1 MNTEGNDE
9 AFGPVSASRL
19 DFTLLFEHT
28 VLGILPTGLLLATTP
43 LYFYICARR
52 PVYTR
57 TGFILWA
64 ELAASISLVG
74 VEIANLVVYSQTPSI
89 RTDVALAAASLS
101 CVGGLAIAFLLFIE
115 YRHSLRPSALLSL
128 YIITSLVID
137 VVKSRSYFIRHE
149 LQALGSLSAA
159 AAATKFCITVLQEIP
174 KRHLLMD
181 SELRNSTGK
190 EATGGF
196 FYRNFFGW
204 LNSIFATGFHTVLKV
219 TDLEELGPELASR
232 NLYPRFLQIW
242 KTENPVPSS
251 GRLAIACLHTLWWH
265 FLAIPLPRLLF
276 SLLTL
281 AQPFLLRR
289 ILDCISNDDA
299 RPYERAGLIAATLL
313 TFAMRAVARGSYKHA
328 SYRLVTATRGVLIAA
343 MADKQMRLT
352 HTEAKKSAIST
363 LMTADVEG
371 IEATLPSV
379 HDLWAFFVDIGFG
392 LYFLS
397 RYISHATISIFAPF
411 LSVCIEAFT
420 PVIILTAAL
429 LWTNF
434 PEGFTAFKAFPILA
448 LITIVQMPL
457 FFLIETFSNVMRAW
471 ACFNRIQAY
480 LQLPEWKDPRR
491 YSGATTSSAS
501 DTETVA
507 EKQNKR
513 ESGHPENDVVYE
525 FIDAWIVPSG
535 SPQSI
540 LKSIDMQIMRSRI
553 IALLGPIACG
563 KSTFLRCLLGEA
575 DLLHGAICVTKKSIT
590 IAYCDQTPWLHNGT
604 LRDNILGPNPYEE
617 SWYRAVVGRCQLVE
631 DFDQLSNG
639 DKSVVGSDGMNL
651 SLGQR
656 HRVSLARAVY
666 ARPDVILADDIFS
679 SQDQVTARAIM
690 KQLLC
695 ADGLLRQSN
704 TTVVLATHL
713 SVVLDVSDEALVFD
727 GKGSIARKTVSDNPD
742 LKKELVAAMN
752 VTKQMSFERRQMDS
766 GAKHMQEMHL
776 GDGAAA
782 KTAENTPPS
791 NFRTR
796 GDFGLYQ
803 FYFSAIDKT
812 LFILWI
818 AAMVVVTICDNFP
831 SGYVRIWVDKDPKN
845 NLYLLGF
852 ALLALGRV
860 CIGLWSQRVFYLQ
873 ILPKSGEQLHQMLLD
888 ALTNPSATLNYI
900 CAVDSGDLLNRFS
913 QDMSLVVQALPLS
926 MYKFVF
932 MLFSTVI
939 ELGFVLS
946 GASYATIALP
956 FVLGIVYAIQKFY
969 LRTSRQLRHL
979 DLEAKT
985 PLFVCFKETANGLL
999 HIRTLHWSEAQL
1011 QRNLIFVDD
1020 SQKPYYQMFCAQ
1032 RWLVLVL
1039 DLTITAVAVIIVSVA
1054 LNVKNSSSP
1063 AAIGLAYLI
1072 MINFGTTVAGL
1083 IQRFTEM
1090 EISLGSISRTR
1101 AFVENT
1107 PREQEPKRF
1116 KVPDNWPDKGK
1127 VEFRNVTAKYN
1138 SDSVLTDVSFVARPG
1153 DKVGI
1158 IGRSG
1163 SGKSSLLLTLLNF
1176 LEYSGSIII
1185 DGVNISKV
1193 PHQLLRERITTIT
1206 QTPVVIDDSV
1216 RYNLVPWDDSKNF
1229 PDSVIKHTLRQLGLW
1244 EHIKSKSGLQ
1254 ASVESAGLSAAHLEL
1269 LCIARAILHHIQTES
1284 KIVLMDEATASLS
1297 AASDL
1302 EVQRVMKEIFQGCT
1316 VFNVAHWDSPL
1327 QVNDLELFIEK
1338 GKLENAW
1345 RLKPDEEDEEAAEE
1359 KLARDEDETAYLRRL
1374 LRKEDQEQREILAR
1388 EQAFEAKVKE
1398 STTKE
1403 DGEKTLEG
1411 LVGLAVPTEGDASKA
1426 KPIHPL
1432 ARAHGKLRAE
1442 SPKDATGPPAAS
1454 SSAPARPMP
1463 TNPPEGA
1470 HAPPRVESTE
1480 VQ

>member
-1 MNTEGNDE
+1 
-9 AFGPVSASRL
+9 
-19 DFTLLFEHT
+19 
-28 VLGILPTGLLLATTP
+28 
-43 LYFYICARR
+43 
-52 PVYTR
+52 
-57 TGFILWA
+57 
-64 ELAASISLVG
+64 
-74 VEIANLVVYSQTPSI
+74 
-89 RTDVALAAASLS
+89 
-101 CVGGLAIAFLLFIE
+101 
-115 YRHSLRPSALLSL
+115 
-128 YIITSLVID
+128 
-137 VVKSRSYFIRHE
+137 
-149 LQALGSLSAA
+149 
-159 AAATKFCITVLQEIP
+159 
-174 KRHLLMD
+174 
-181 SELRNSTGK
+181 
-190 EATGGF
+190 
-196 FYRNFFGW
+196 
-204 LNSIFATGFHTVLKV
+204 
-219 TDLEELGPELASR
+219 
-232 NLYPRFLQIW
+232 
-242 KTENPVPSS
+242 
-251 GRLAIACLHTLWWH
+251 
-265 FLAIPLPRLLF
+265 
-276 SLLTL
+276 
-281 AQPFLLRR
+281 
-289 ILDCISNDDA
+289 
-299 RPYERAGLIAATLL
+299 
-313 TFAMRAVARGSYKHA
+313 
-328 SYRLVTATRGVLIAA
+328 

-397 RYISHATISIFAPF
+397 RYISLATISIFAPF
-411 LSVCIEAFT
+411 LFSVIYGFLIGKWSAKALSAWHASIQSRVSKMTNILAQQIPIQMIGLGPIVGKFAQNLRVTEMKYSKRFRISVCIEAFT

-429 LWTNF
+429 LWTTF

-448 LITIVQMPL
+448 LIAIVQMPL

-491 YSGATTSSAS
+491 YSDAATSSAS
-501 DTETVA
+501 GTETLA

-513 ESGHPENDVVYE
+513 ESIHPKNDVVYE

-553 IALLGPIACG
+553 IALLDPIACG
-563 KSTFLRCLLGEA
+563 KSTFIRCLFGEA
-575 DLLHGAICVTKKSIT
+575 DLLHGAICVTKKAIT

-604 LRDNILGPNPYEE
+604 LLDNILGPNPYEE
-617 SWYRAVVGRCQLVE
+617 SWYRAVVRRCQLVE
-631 DFDQLSNG
+631 NSDQLSNG
-639 DKSVVGSDGMNL
+639 DESVVGSDGMNL

-666 ARPDVILADDIFS
+666 ARPDVVLADNIFS

-690 KQLLC
+690 KQLLG

-704 TTVVLATHL
+704 TTVILATHL

-727 GKGSIARKTVSDNPD
+727 SKGNIARKMVSDNPD
-742 LKKELVAAMN
+742 LKNELVAAMN
-752 VTKQMSFERRQMDS
+752 VTKQTSFERRQVDS
-766 GAKHMQEMHL
+766 GAKYMQEMHL
-776 GDGAAA
+776 GDGTAA

-812 LFILWI
+812 RFILWI
-818 AAMVVVTICDNFP
+818 VAMIVVTICDNFP

-860 CIGLWSQRVFYLQ
+860 IIGLWSQRVFYLQ
-873 ILPKSGEQLHQMLLD
+873 ILPESGEQLHQMLLD
-888 ALTNPSATLNYI
+888 ALTNATLNYI

-913 QDMSLVVQALPLS
+913 QDMSLVVQALPLA

-956 FVLGIVYAIQKFY
+956 FVLGIV
-969 LRTSRQLRHL
+969 
-979 DLEAKT
+979 
-985 PLFVCFKETANGLL
+985 
-999 HIRTLHWSEAQL
+999 
-1011 QRNLIFVDD
+1011 
-1020 SQKPYYQMFCAQ
+1020 
-1032 RWLVLVL
+1032 
-1039 DLTITAVAVIIVSVA
+1039 
-1054 LNVKNSSSP
+1054 
-1063 AAIGLAYLI
+1063 
-1072 MINFGTTVAGL
+1072 
-1083 IQRFTEM
+1083 
-1090 EISLGSISRTR
+1090 
-1101 AFVENT
+1101 
-1107 PREQEPKRF
+1107 
-1116 KVPDNWPDKGK
+1116 
-1127 VEFRNVTAKYN
+1127 

-1206 QTPVVIDDSV
+1206 QTPVVIDDSI
-1216 RYNLVPWDDSKNF
+1216 RYNLVPWDDNKNF

-1244 EHIKSKSGLQ
+1244 EHIKSKRGLQ

-1269 LCIARAILHHIQTES
+1269 LCIARAILHHIQMES

-1302 EVQRVMKEIFQGCT
+1302 EVQRVMKEVFQGCT

-1345 RLKPDEEDEEAAEE
+1345 RLKSDEEDEEAAEE
-1359 KLARDEDETAYLRRL
+1359 KLARDEDEAAYLRRL

-1388 EQAFEAKVKE
+1388 EQAFEAKAKE
-1398 STTKE
+1398 STIKE

-1411 LVGLAVPTEGDASKA
+1411 IFGLPDPTEGDASKLFGA
-1426 KPIHPL
+1426 C
-1432 ARAHGKLRAE
+1432 
-1442 SPKDATGPPAAS
+1442 
-1454 SSAPARPMP
+1454 RPMP
-1463 TNPPEGA
+1463 TNPPE
-1470 HAPPRVESTE
+1470 HAPPQAESIDG
-1480 VQ
+1480 Q

>member
-1 MNTEGNDE
+1 
-9 AFGPVSASRL
+9 
-19 DFTLLFEHT
+19 
-28 VLGILPTGLLLATTP
+28 
-43 LYFYICARR
+43 
-52 PVYTR
+52 
-57 TGFILWA
+57 
-64 ELAASISLVG
+64 
-74 VEIANLVVYSQTPSI
+74 
-89 RTDVALAAASLS
+89 
-101 CVGGLAIAFLLFIE
+101 
-115 YRHSLRPSALLSL
+115 
-128 YIITSLVID
+128 
-137 VVKSRSYFIRHE
+137 
-149 LQALGSLSAA
+149 
-159 AAATKFCITVLQEIP
+159 
-174 KRHLLMD
+174 
-181 SELRNSTGK
+181 
-190 EATGGF
+190 
-196 FYRNFFGW
+196 
-204 LNSIFATGFHTVLKV
+204 
-219 TDLEELGPELASR
+219 
-232 NLYPRFLQIW
+232 
-242 KTENPVPSS
+242 
-251 GRLAIACLHTLWWH
+251 
-265 FLAIPLPRLLF
+265 
-276 SLLTL
+276 
-281 AQPFLLRR
+281 
-289 ILDCISNDDA
+289 
-299 RPYERAGLIAATLL
+299 
-313 TFAMRAVARGSYKHA
+313 
-328 SYRLVTATRGVLIAA
+328 

-363 LMTADVEG
+363 LMTADVEE

-397 RYISHATISIFAPF
+397 RYISLATISIFAPF
-411 LSVCIEAFT
+411 LFSVIYGFLVGKWSAKALSAWNASIQSRVSKMTNILAQQIPIQMIGLGPIVGKFAQNLRVTEMKYSKRFRISVCIEAFT

-429 LWTNF
+429 LWATF

-448 LITIVQMPL
+448 LIAIVQMPL

-491 YSGATTSSAS
+491 YSDAATSSAS
-501 DTETVA
+501 GTETLA

-513 ESGHPENDVVYE
+513 ESIHPKNDVVYE

-575 DLLHGAICVTKKSIT
+575 DLLHGAICVTKKAIT

-617 SWYRAVVGRCQLVE
+617 SWYRAVVRRCQLVE

-639 DKSVVGSDGMNL
+639 DESVGGSDGMNL

-666 ARPDVILADDIFS
+666 ARPAVVLADNIFS
-679 SQDQVTARAIM
+679 SHYQVTARAIM
-690 KQLLC
+690 KQLLG

-713 SVVLDVSDEALVFD
+713 SVVLDVSDEALGFD
-727 GKGSIARKTVSDNPD
+727 GKGNTARKMVSDNPD
-742 LKKELVAAMN
+742 LKNELVAAMN
-752 VTKQMSFERRQMDS
+752 VTKQMSFERRQVDS
-766 GAKHMQEMHL
+766 EAKHMQEMHL
-776 GDGAAA
+776 GDGTAA

-791 NFRTR
+791 NFRP
-796 GDFGLYQ
+796 GEISGL
-803 FYFSAIDKT
+803 
-812 LFILWI
+812 
-818 AAMVVVTICDNFP
+818 
-831 SGYVRIWVDKDPKN
+831 
-845 NLYLLGF
+845 
-852 ALLALGRV
+852 
-860 CIGLWSQRVFYLQ
+860 
-873 ILPKSGEQLHQMLLD
+873 
-888 ALTNPSATLNYI
+888 
-900 CAVDSGDLLNRFS
+900 
-913 QDMSLVVQALPLS
+913 
-926 MYKFVF
+926 
-932 MLFSTVI
+932 LFSTVI

-956 FVLGIVYAIQKFY
+956 FVLGIVYAIQKY
-969 LRTSRQLRHL
+969 CLRTSRQLRHL

-985 PLFVCFKETANGLL
+985 PLFSF
-999 HIRTLHWSEAQL
+999 
-1011 QRNLIFVDD
+1011 
-1020 SQKPYYQMFCAQ
+1020 
-1032 RWLVLVL
+1032 

-1107 PREQEPKRF
+1107 PREQEPKHFR
-1116 KVPDNWPDKGK
+1116 VPDNWPDKGK

-1138 SDSVLTDVSFVARPG
+1138 SDSALTDVSFVARPG

-1206 QTPVVIDDSV
+1206 QTPVVIDDSI
-1216 RYNLVPWDDSKNF
+1216 RYNLVPWDDNKNF

-1244 EHIKSKSGLQ
+1244 EHIQSKRGLQ

-1269 LCIARAILHHIQTES
+1269 LCIARAILHHIQMES

-1302 EVQRVMKEIFQGCT
+1302 EVQRVMKEVFQGCT

-1345 RLKPDEEDEEAAEE
+1345 RLKSDEEDEEAAEE

-1374 LRKEDQEQREILAR
+1374 LRKKI
-1388 EQAFEAKVKE
+1388 K
-1398 STTKE
+1398 SSE

-1411 LVGLAVPTEGDASKA
+1411 IFGLPDPTEGDASKVR
-1426 KPIHPL
+1426 PIHPL
-1432 ARAHGKLRAE
+1432 VRAHGKLRAE

-1463 TNPPEGA
+1463 TNPPE
-1470 HAPPRVESTE
+1470 HAPPQAESIDG
-1480 VQ
+1480 Q

>member
-1 MNTEGNDE
+1 
-9 AFGPVSASRL
+9 
-19 DFTLLFEHT
+19 
-28 VLGILPTGLLLATTP
+28 
-43 LYFYICARR
+43 
-52 PVYTR
+52 
-57 TGFILWA
+57 
-64 ELAASISLVG
+64 
-74 VEIANLVVYSQTPSI
+74 
-89 RTDVALAAASLS
+89 
-101 CVGGLAIAFLLFIE
+101 
-115 YRHSLRPSALLSL
+115 
-128 YIITSLVID
+128 
-137 VVKSRSYFIRHE
+137 
-149 LQALGSLSAA
+149 
-159 AAATKFCITVLQEIP
+159 
-174 KRHLLMD
+174 
-181 SELRNSTGK
+181 
-190 EATGGF
+190 
-196 FYRNFFGW
+196 
-204 LNSIFATGFHTVLKV
+204 
-219 TDLEELGPELASR
+219 
-232 NLYPRFLQIW
+232 
-242 KTENPVPSS
+242 
-251 GRLAIACLHTLWWH
+251 
-265 FLAIPLPRLLF
+265 
-276 SLLTL
+276 
-281 AQPFLLRR
+281 
-289 ILDCISNDDA
+289 
-299 RPYERAGLIAATLL
+299 
-313 TFAMRAVARGSYKHA
+313 
-328 SYRLVTATRGVLIAA
+328 

-392 LYFLS
+392 LYFLL
-397 RYISHATISIFAPF
+397 RYISLATISIFAPF
-411 LSVCIEAFT
+411 LFSVIYGILIGKWSAKALSAWNASIQSRVSKMTNILAQQIPIQMIGLGPIVAVCIEAFT
-420 PVIILTAAL
+420 PVITLTAAL
-429 LWTNF
+429 LWTTF

-448 LITIVQMPL
+448 LIAIVQMPL

-491 YSGATTSSAS
+491 YSDAATSSAS
-501 DTETVA
+501 GTETLA

-513 ESGHPENDVVYE
+513 ESIHPKNDVVYE

-575 DLLHGAICVTKKSIT
+575 DLLHGAICVTKKAIT
-590 IAYCDQTPWLHNGT
+590 IAYCDQNPWLHNGT

-617 SWYRAVVGRCQLVE
+617 SWYRAVVRRCQLVE

-639 DKSVVGSDGMNL
+639 DESVV
-651 SLGQR
+651 
-656 HRVSLARAVY
+656 
-666 ARPDVILADDIFS
+666 
-679 SQDQVTARAIM
+679 DQVTARAIM
-690 KQLLC
+690 KQLLG

-727 GKGSIARKTVSDNPD
+727 GKGNIARKMVSDNPD
-742 LKKELVAAMN
+742 LKNELVAAMN
-752 VTKQMSFERRQMDS
+752 VTKQMSFERRQVDS

-776 GDGAAA
+776 GDGTAA
-782 KTAENTPPS
+782 KTTENTPPS
-791 NFRTR
+791 NFR
-796 GDFGLYQ
+796 
-803 FYFSAIDKT
+803 
-812 LFILWI
+812 
-818 AAMVVVTICDNFP
+818 
-831 SGYVRIWVDKDPKN
+831 GYVRIWVDKDPKN

-860 CIGLWSQRVFYLQ
+860 IIGLWSQRVFYLQ
-873 ILPKSGEQLHQMLLD
+873 ILPESGEQLHQMLLD
-888 ALTNPSATLNYI
+888 ALTNATLNYI

-913 QDMSLVVQALPLS
+913 QDMSLVVQALPLA

-956 FVLGIVYAIQKFY
+956 FVLGIVYAIQKYY

-985 PLFVCFKETANGLL
+985 PLFSF
-999 HIRTLHWSEAQL
+999 
-1011 QRNLIFVDD
+1011 
-1020 SQKPYYQMFCAQ
+1020 
-1032 RWLVLVL
+1032 
-1039 DLTITAVAVIIVSVA
+1039 DLTITAVTVIIVSVA

-1083 IQRFTEM
+1083 VQRFTEM

-1107 PREQEPKRF
+1107 PREQEPKHLR
-1116 KVPDNWPDKGK
+1116 VPDNWPDKGK

-1163 SGKSSLLLTLLNF
+1163 SGKSSLLLTLLDF

-1206 QTPVVIDDSV
+1206 QTPVVIDDSI
-1216 RYNLVPWDDSKNF
+1216 RYNLVPWDDNKNF
-1229 PDSVIKHTLRQLGLW
+1229 PDSVIKHTLRHLGLW
-1244 EHIKSKSGLQ
+1244 EHIKSKRGLQ
-1254 ASVESAGLSAAHLEL
+1254 ASVESAGLSAAHPEL
-1269 LCIARAILHHIQTES
+1269 LCIARAILHHIQMES
-1284 KIVLMDEATASLS
+1284 KIVLMDEATASLR

-1302 EVQRVMKEIFQGCT
+1302 EVQRVMKEVFQGCT

-1345 RLKPDEEDEEAAEE
+1345 RLKSDEEDEEAAEE

-1388 EQAFEAKVKE
+1388 EQAFEAKAKE
-1398 STTKE
+1398 STIKE

-1411 LVGLAVPTEGDASKA
+1411 IFGLPDPTEGDASKVR
-1426 KPIHPL
+1426 PIHPL
-1432 ARAHGKLRAE
+1432 VRAHGKLRAE

-1463 TNPPEGA
+1463 TNPPE
-1470 HAPPRVESTE
+1470 HAPPQAESIDG
-1480 VQ
+1480 Q

>member
-43 LYFYICARR
+43 LYFYICTRR
-52 PVYTR
+52 PLYTR
-57 TGFILWA
+57 TGYILWA
-64 ELAASISLVG
+64 ELAVSISLVG

-137 VVKSRSYFIRHE
+137 VIKSRSYFIRHE
-149 LQALGSLSAA
+149 LQAPGSLSAA
-159 AAATKFCITVLQEIP
+159 AAATKILITILQEVP

-181 SELRNSTGK
+181 SELRNSTGR

-204 LNSIFATGFHTVLKV
+204 LNSIFATGFYTVLKV

-232 NLYPRFLQIW
+232 SLYPRFLQIW
-242 KTENPVPSS
+242 KTDNPDPSS

-299 RPYERAGLIAATLL
+299 GPYERAGLIAATLL
-313 TFAMRAVARGSYKHA
+313 TFATRAIARGSYKHA

-397 RYISHATISIFAPF
+397 RYISLATISIFAPF

-429 LWTNF
+429 LWTTF

-448 LITIVQMPL
+448 LIAIVQMPL

-491 YSGATTSSAS
+491 YGDAATSSAS
-501 DTETVA
+501 GTETLA

-513 ESGHPENDVVYE
+513 ESIHPKNDVVYE

-575 DLLHGAICVTKKSIT
+575 DLLHGAICVTKKAIT

-617 SWYRAVVGRCQLVE
+617 SWYRAVVRRCQLIE

-639 DKSVVGSDGMNL
+639 DESVVGSDGMNL

-666 ARPDVILADDIFS
+666 ARPDVVLADDIFS

-690 KQLLC
+690 KQLLG

-704 TTVVLATHL
+704 TTVVLASYSL
-713 SVVLDVSDEALVFD
+713 
-727 GKGSIARKTVSDNPD
+727 
-742 LKKELVAAMN
+742 
-752 VTKQMSFERRQMDS
+752 ER
-766 GAKHMQEMHL
+766 G
-776 GDGAAA
+776 
-782 KTAENTPPS
+782 
-791 NFRTR
+791 
-796 GDFGLYQ
+796 
-803 FYFSAIDKT
+803 
-812 LFILWI
+812 
-818 AAMVVVTICDNFP
+818 V
-831 SGYVRIWVDKDPKN
+831 GY
-845 NLYLLGF
+845 
-852 ALLALGRV
+852 
-860 CIGLWSQRVFYLQ
+860 
-873 ILPKSGEQLHQMLLD
+873 
-888 ALTNPSATLNYI
+888 ALTNSSATLNYI

-913 QDMSLVVQALPLS
+913 QDMSLVVQALPLA

-956 FVLGIVYAIQKFY
+956 FVLGIVYAIQKYY

-1054 LNVKNSSSP
+1054 LNAKNSSSP

-1107 PREQEPKRF
+1107 PREQEPKHFR
-1116 KVPDNWPDKGK
+1116 VPDNWPDKGK

-1206 QTPVVIDDSV
+1206 QTPVVIDDSI
-1216 RYNLVPWDDSKNF
+1216 RYNLVPWDDNKNF

-1244 EHIKSKSGLQ
+1244 EHIKSKRGLQ

-1269 LCIARAILHHIQTES
+1269 LCIVRAILHHIQMES

-1302 EVQRVMKEIFQGCT
+1302 EVQRVMKGVFQGCT

-1345 RLKPDEEDEEAAEE
+1345 RLKSDEEDEEAAEE

-1388 EQAFEAKVKE
+1388 EQAFEAKAKE
-1398 STTKE
+1398 STIKE
-1403 DGEKTLEG
+1403 DGENTLEG
-1411 LVGLAVPTEGDASKA
+1411 LVGLPDATEGDASKVR
-1426 KPIHPL
+1426 PIHPL
-1432 ARAHGKLRAE
+1432 VRAHGKLRAE

-1463 TNPPEGA
+1463 TNPPE
-1470 HAPPRVESTE
+1470 HEPPQAESIDG
-1480 VQ
+1480 Q

>member
-52 PVYTR
+52 PLYTR
-57 TGFILWA
+57 TGYILWA
-64 ELAASISLVG
+64 ELVSFS
-74 VEIANLVVYSQTPSI
+74 YPSP
-89 RTDVALAAASLS
+89 
-101 CVGGLAIAFLLFIE
+101 LLFQ
-115 YRHSLRPSALLSL
+115 LMSALLSL

-137 VVKSRSYFIRHE
+137 VSKSRSYFIRHE

-159 AAATKFCITVLQEIP
+159 AAATKILITILQEVP

-181 SELRNSTGK
+181 SELRNSTGR

-204 LNSIFATGFHTVLKV
+204 LNSIFATGFYTVLKV

-232 NLYPRFLQIW
+232 SLYPRFLQIW
-242 KTENPVPSS
+242 KTDNPDPSS

-299 RPYERAGLIAATLL
+299 GPYERAGLIAATLL
-313 TFAMRAVARGSYKHA
+313 TFATRAIARGSYKHA
-328 SYRLVTATRGVLIAA
+328 SYRLVTAIRGVLIAA

-397 RYISHATISIFAPF
+397 RYISLATISIFAPF

-429 LWTNF
+429 LWTTF

-448 LITIVQMPL
+448 LIAIVQMPL

-491 YSGATTSSAS
+491 CSDAATSSAS
-501 DTETVA
+501 GTETLA

-513 ESGHPENDVVYE
+513 KSIHPKNDVVYE

-575 DLLHGAICVTKKSIT
+575 DLLHGAICVTKKAIT

-617 SWYRAVVGRCQLVE
+617 SWYRAVVRRCQLVE

-639 DKSVVGSDGMNL
+639 DESVVGSDGMNL

-666 ARPDVILADDIFS
+666 ARPDVVLADGIFS

-690 KQLLC
+690 KQLLG

-727 GKGSIARKTVSDNPD
+727 GKGNIARKTVSDNPD

-752 VTKQMSFERRQMDS
+752 VTKQMSFERRQVDS

-776 GDGAAA
+776 GDGTAA

-812 LFILWI
+812 RFILWI
-818 AAMVVVTICDNFP
+818 VAMIVVTICDNFP
-831 SGYVRIWVDKDPKN
+831 SGYVRIRVDKDPKN

-860 CIGLWSQRVFYLQ
+860 IIGLWSQRVFYLQ
-873 ILPKSGEQLHQMLLD
+873 ILPESGEQLHQMLLD
-888 ALTNPSATLNYI
+888 ALTNSSATLNYI

-913 QDMSLVVQALPLS
+913 QDMSLVVQALPLA

-932 MLFSTVI
+932 KHSAFFHRHRAWLRPFW
-939 ELGFVLS
+939 
-946 GASYATIALP
+946 ASYATIALP
-956 FVLGIVYAIQKFY
+956 FVLGIVYAIQKYY

-1039 DLTITAVAVIIVSVA
+1039 DSTITAVAVIIVGVA

-1101 AFVENT
+1101 AFVENM
-1107 PREQEPKRF
+1107 PREQEPKHFR
-1116 KVPDNWPDKGK
+1116 VPDNWPDKGK

-1206 QTPVVIDDSV
+1206 QTPVVIDDSI
-1216 RYNLVPWDDSKNF
+1216 RYNLVPWDDNKSF

-1244 EHIKSKSGLQ
+1244 EHIKSKRGLQ

-1269 LCIARAILHHIQTES
+1269 LCIARAILHHIQMES

-1302 EVQRVMKEIFQGCT
+1302 EVQRVMKEVFQGCT

-1345 RLKPDEEDEEAAEE
+1345 RLKSDEEDEEAAEE

-1388 EQAFEAKVKE
+1388 EQAFEAKAKE
-1398 STTKE
+1398 STIKE

-1411 LVGLAVPTEGDASKA
+1411 LVELPDPTEGDASKVR
-1426 KPIHPL
+1426 PIHPL
-1432 ARAHGKLRAE
+1432 VRAHGKLRAE

-1463 TNPPEGA
+1463 TNPPE
-1470 HAPPRVESTE
+1470 HAPPQAESIDG
-1480 VQ
+1480 Q